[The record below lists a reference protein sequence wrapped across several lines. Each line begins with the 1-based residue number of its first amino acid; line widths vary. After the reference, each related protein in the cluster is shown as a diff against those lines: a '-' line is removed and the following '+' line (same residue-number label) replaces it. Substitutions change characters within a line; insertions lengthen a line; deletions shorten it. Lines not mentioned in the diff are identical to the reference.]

1 MVTIIETIL
10 LAIVQG
16 ITEWFPISSSGHL
29 VIFQQLFKINV
40 PVSFDVML
48 HVGTLISVIAIFWR
62 DIVKIIRS
70 IFKFNFKTEEGKL
83 FLYLIIGS
91 IPTAIIGLLFKDF
104 FESLFTNLL
113 AVGLF
118 LIING
123 FILFFTKY
131 ANGVKKLN
139 SYDSIIIGISQG
151 ISIIPG
157 ISRSGITIS
166 AGLLRKLDK
175 EIVIRYSFLLSLL
188 AIIGA
193 TLVKSKDL
201 VLGQI
206 PYDITL
212 IGIIIS
218 ALVGYFALKT
228 VINFLMNKKFHN
240 FAYYCWIVGLL
251 IIIFSFLKIL

>member
-1 MVTIIETIL
+1 MVTIIETLL

-29 VIFQQLFKINV
+29 VIFQQLLKINA

-48 HVGTLISVIAIFWR
+48 HFGSLISVIAVFWR
-62 DIVKIIRS
+62 DIIKIIKS
-70 IFKFNFKTEEGKL
+70 IFKLNFKTEEGKL
-83 FLYLIIGS
+83 FLYLITGS

-104 FESLFTNLL
+104 FESLFTNSL
-113 AVGLF
+113 AVGVF

-131 ANGVKKLN
+131 FNGVKKLN
-139 SYDSIIIGISQG
+139 FYDSIIIGISQG

-166 AGLLRKLDK
+166 TGLLRKLDK

-188 AIIGA
+188 AVTGA
-193 TLVKSKDL
+193 TLIKSKDL

-212 IGIIIS
+212 IGIIVS
-218 ALVGYFALKT
+218 SLVGYFALKS
-228 VINFLMNKKFHN
+228 VIKLLVNKKFHK
-240 FAYYCWIVGLL
+240 FAYYCWVVGLI

>member
-16 ITEWFPISSSGHL
+16 VTEWFPVSSSGHL
-29 VIFQQLFKINV
+29 VIFQQLLEINV

-48 HVGTLISVIAIFWR
+48 HVGTLISVIAVFWR
-62 DIVKIIRS
+62 DIIKIIKS
-70 IFKFNFKTEEGKL
+70 VFKFNFKTEEGKL
-83 FLYLIIGS
+83 FLYLIVGS

-113 AVGLF
+113 AVGVF

-131 ANGVKKLN
+131 ANGMKKLN
-139 SYDSIIIGISQG
+139 FYDSIIIGISQG

-175 EIVIRYSFLLSLL
+175 KIVIRYSFLLSLL
-188 AIIGA
+188 AISGA
-193 TLVKSKDL
+193 TLIKSKDL

-206 PYDITL
+206 PYDVTL

-228 VINFLMNKKFHN
+228 VIKLLVNKKFHN
-240 FAYYCWIVGLL
+240 FAYYCWIVGII
-251 IIIFSFLKIL
+251 IIIFLLGLHF